1 MIRDNIAD
9 QLVYSTV
16 KLTCY
21 NSKEKSDATAFF
33 MIHEYDDKNIVALVT
48 NKHAVTSDE
57 EYKCFFDKAE
67 IVLTKSDK
75 NGTPL
80 DKEHITIHIDKLE
93 KRCIFHPDASVD
105 LCFVF
110 INDLISDVGRSGN
123 IPYYRCIG
131 TDFSITEEVIQTL
144 TPIEDIVMVGYPI
157 GLIDEKNNKPVI
169 RKGITATDI
178 RLDYNG
184 EREFVID
191 AACFHGSSGSP
202 IFLRKMRLEKEK
214 TENGVSIGM
223 QPAYAFLGI
232 LYAGPV
238 ETVEGEIKIE
248 VIPTSKNIY
257 SESQHTI
264 NLGYVIKANVIT
276 ELFNIVKESQENS
289 VV

>member
-1 MIRDNIAD
+1 MRDNIAD

-21 NSKEKSDATAFF
+21 NSKEKSYATAFF
-33 MIHEYDDKNIVALVT
+33 MIHEYDDKSIVALVT
-48 NKHAVTSDE
+48 NKHAVTTDKAH
-57 EYKCFFDKAE
+57 KCFFGDAE

-75 NGTPL
+75 DGAPI

-93 KRCIFHPDASVD
+93 SRCVFHPDTSVD
-105 LCFVF
+105 LCFIS
-110 INDLISDVGRSGN
+110 INDLISDIGRSGV

-144 TPIEDIVMVGYPI
+144 TPIEDVVMIGYPI

-184 EREFVID
+184 ERKFVID

-202 IFLRKMRLEKEK
+202 IFLRKMRLKKEK
-214 TENGVSIGM
+214 TENGISIGM

-238 ETVEGEIKIE
+238 ETVDGEIKIE
-248 VIPTSKNIY
+248 AIPTSKKIY
-257 SESQHTI
+257 SESKHTI

-276 ELFNIVKESQENS
+276 ELFNIVKEHKKNKTN
-289 VV
+289 